1 MIKRVQTK
9 LAVFGVI
16 AIVSLSIL
24 GGLLMRSV
32 YLEYIGL
39 ATFQQTT
46 RVSLLASELA
56 RNLTVERQLAYQAS
70 VLFGEGTP
78 QQMIDRY
85 RASVEVT
92 RKSMQQLRQVVS
104 EHSGE
109 FTARFKKGLDD
120 AITAEAPLDQLRAEI
135 CDPSR
140 PMVQNAANPLKT
152 KTLRAYDAALYYQA
166 NFLPILAVETSDAEL
181 VRKIVTQDTVA
192 RLQKDFWKI
201 KGLISSVLRDGQLNE
216 NAVGE
221 AKSKRQSAVDHISRL
236 YSLSAPEVAAAT
248 HQLVESKD
256 YVFIN
261 DLGAKMVT
269 VGTTIAD
276 LTAFTDYQT
285 FQTGPFIRAEA
296 QFEKL
301 AAAASRS
308 IVDYTDA
315 RLSTVR
321 RKLVMLLSFTVVT
334 LVGLVAFSIFV
345 ARSITRPLRKLTTE
359 LSDTAGH
366 GLETSQLIAN
376 SSQRLS
382 DDAAQAA
389 TALQQ
394 ISASVEELSSMTTAS
409 LENVR
414 NLSQL
419 ASKAASVT
427 DQGKQNVATL
437 TEAMAGIQKTSTD
450 ISTILGTIDEIAFQ
464 TNILALNAAV
474 EAARAGEAGAGFA
487 VVAEEVRRLAQRSAQ
502 AAQETRAKI
511 EVAVS
516 NNTHG
521 AKIGRLV
528 EQRFV
533 EISSITR
540 EYHDKVAEV
549 ETASIQSTNGIGQV
563 RNALSCLELIT
574 QRTAGS
580 AEENAT
586 ASTEMGSEVNKIF
599 RYIETLES
607 MVAKMRE
614 SRLRAVPNAPGVEN
628 HEEKAPAY
636 RMPEENSPSRVSTIE
651 ARAVRAG
658 ANRRTR
664 QTRTIVPTRSR

>member
-9 LAVFGVI
+9 LAVFGII
-16 AIVSLSIL
+16 AIAGLSVL
-24 GGLLMRSV
+24 SGLLMRSV
-32 YLEYIGL
+32 YLEYVAL
-39 ATFQQTT
+39 ANFRQTA
-46 RVSLLASELA
+46 RVSILAYDLA
-56 RNLTVERQLAYQAS
+56 RNLTAERQLAYQAA

-85 RASVEVT
+85 RASVELT
-92 RKSMQQLRQVVS
+92 RKLMQQLRQVVG

-109 FTARFKKGLDD
+109 FTARFKKGLDE
-120 AITAEAPLDQLRAEI
+120 AIAAEAPLDQLRAEL
-135 CDPSR
+135 CDPGR
-140 PMVQNAANPLKT
+140 PMVQNASNPLKT
-152 KTLRAYDAALYYQA
+152 KALRAYDAALYYQA
-166 NFLPILAVETSDAEL
+166 NFLPILAIETNDAEL

-201 KGLISSVLRDGQLNE
+201 KGLLSSVLRDNQLHE
-216 NAVGE
+216 NAIGE
-221 AKSKRQSAVDHISRL
+221 AKAKRQSAVDHISRL
-236 YSLSAPEVAAAT
+236 NSLSTPDVAAAT
-248 HQLVESKD
+248 QQLVESKD
-256 YVFIN
+256 YAFIN
-261 DLGAKMVT
+261 ELGGKMVMVGAT
-269 VGTTIAD
+269 VAD
-276 LTAFTDYQT
+276 LTALTDYAT
-285 FQTGPFIRAEA
+285 FQAGPFVRAET

-301 AAAASRS
+301 VATVTRS
-308 IVDYTDA
+308 ITDYTDA
-315 RLSTVR
+315 RLSAVR
-321 RKLVMLLSFTVVT
+321 RKLVVLSGFTGMTLL
-334 LVGLVAFSIFV
+334 GLVAFSIFV
-345 ARSITRPLRKLTTE
+345 ARSITHPLRKLTTD
-359 LSDTAGH
+359 LSSTAGC
-366 GLETSQLIAN
+366 GIESSRLIAN
-376 SSQRLS
+376 SSRQLTE
-382 DDAAQAA
+382 DAAQAA

-414 NLSQL
+414 NLSLL
-419 ASKAASVT
+419 AAKAAGVT
-427 DQGKQNVATL
+427 DEGKQNVATL

-502 AAQETRAKI
+502 AAQETRSKI

-516 NNTHG
+516 NHTHG
-521 AKIGRLV
+521 ARIGRLV

-533 EISSITR
+533 EISAITR

-563 RNALSCLELIT
+563 RSALSCLDLIT

-580 AEENAT
+580 AEENAS
-586 ASTEMGSEVNKIF
+586 ASTEIGAEMNKIF

-614 SRLRAVPNAPGVEN
+614 RTKPADPATGPAIDDHAQAAQPDLRGEN
-628 HEEKAPAY
+628 
-636 RMPEENSPSRVSTIE
+636 ENLRRPTLE
-651 ARAVRAG
+651 ARVVRA
-658 ANRRTR
+658 AAARRMKQGSSTAS
-664 QTRTIVPTRSR
+664 PRSR